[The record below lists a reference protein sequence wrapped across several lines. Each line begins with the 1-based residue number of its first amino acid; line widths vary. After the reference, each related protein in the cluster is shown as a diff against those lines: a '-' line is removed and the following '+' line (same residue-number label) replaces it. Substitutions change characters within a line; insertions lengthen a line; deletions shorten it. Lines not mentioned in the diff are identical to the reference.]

1 MMSLFEYAKLFG
13 IFFYVFPVS
22 GSGGI
27 PYLKIV
33 NFLSSDIC
41 RNTEPGWKIAY

>member
-1 MMSLFEYAKLFG
+1 MMSLFEYAKSFG

-33 NFLSSDIC
+33 NFLSSDIR
-41 RNTEPGWKIAY
+41 RNTEPG